1 MIIKH
6 NIPIYQICW
15 LNYAKG
21 GTIGTF
27 YEPENLEELIDL
39 ARTLFLK
46 KTTFDVIGHT
56 SNIYFLPNYNA
67 DIIVS
72 TRRLRNVIYGENTV
86 TAECGTSVKTLARQ
100 MVEVGTIG
108 FEGLIDLPG
117 TVAASVYGN
126 ASCYNCSI
134 NKLLVSFDV
143 LRPEGDV
150 VTLFPADL
158 QLSKRSSS
166 FKRGE
171 QKGIILTVTLNCK
184 KGNSEEIKLKAQQN
198 HHMRI
203 SKQPPSQ
210 NNLGSIYGDVEK
222 WSILGTLLNGIVG
235 LYGLI
240 YRLKCKDKVELNK
253 RKRALLLKLIGA
265 EDIEPYL
272 YNWNRYIWKD
282 ADAHRLFWKYHRKH
296 QLLFKKS
303 AFEIE
308 IKGKNEDWNTNFSP
322 LP

>member
-15 LNYAKG
+15 LNFAEG
-21 GTIGTF
+21 GTVGTF
-27 YEPENLEELIDL
+27 YEPENLQELIDL
-39 ARTLFLK
+39 ARTLFLEK
-46 KTTFDVIGHT
+46 KSFDVIGHT

-67 DIIVS
+67 EIIVS
-72 TRRLRNVIYGENTV
+72 TRRLKNIIVGEKTV
-86 TAECGTSVKTLARQ
+86 TAECGTGVKSLATQ
-100 MVEVGTIG
+100 MVDSGIIG

-143 LRPEGDV
+143 LRPDGTI
-150 VTLFPADL
+150 VTLFPDDL

-171 QKGIILTVTLNCK
+171 QKGIILSVTLSCN
-184 KGNSEEIKLKAQQN
+184 KGNIEELKMKAQLN
-198 HHMRI
+198 HQIRI
-203 SKQPPSQ
+203 STQPPAQ
-210 NNLGSIYGDVEK
+210 NNLGSIYRDVQE
-222 WSILGTLLNGIVG
+222 WSLFGKLLNGIVG
-235 LYGLI
+235 LLGFV
-240 YRLKCKDKVELNK
+240 YRLKCKDKGELNK
-253 RKRALLLKLIGA
+253 RKKALLLKLIGA

-282 ADAHRLFWKYHRKH
+282 ADAHRLFWKYHNRH

-308 IKGKNEDWNTNFSP
+308 IKGKR
-322 LP
+322 